1 MSRLASLLLGTILF
15 CVAAVPIWAQKSPE
29 GTADDTKE
37 IVKIEKDL
45 LNTYITGDMAVR
57 ERYVADDFAG
67 VDLNGETF
75 TKQSDIQDVKTGEF
89 VVKSFNMTN
98 EKVSFLNPDVAL
110 LTYEIAYE
118 ATENGENRS
127 THSRVGVVYVRRN
140 GAWRYLYSQETAA
153 KSLQA
158 AEETEVENHI
168 VALEKRLWMSGAT
181 DVSELE
187 ADDYESIKHAH
198 RYHRADDE
206 AAAKD
211 AKFDLVSMD
220 DIHVRM
226 LRPDVAL
233 LTYHATQKGSFRGI
247 NVPPSLYFGSI
258 WVKQGADWKNVFLE
272 ENLPDAFTETYSQ
285 DTNVA
290 NTAIPE
296 ANATEFPPDS
306 FFIAKEKEDW
316 EAIKN
321 RDKAAATRLLADD
334 FVGMYDFGFFNKSEW
349 VKQLDDHY
357 TVDDYT
363 IENAKVLHPSATTA
377 LLLYTSNCKGTG
389 AWADFCSHT
398 SRISDL
404 FVERNGQW
412 LGLFSQDTQAT
423 TSQPLSHDDLTGNS
437 RVDLPTGK
445 DTSQTVPGPS
455 AATTVVHLDANT
467 KFTPFEEMI
476 IGKEKEAIEAV
487 EKNNLKDFAS
497 LIADDFLFIAD
508 DGFWGKREYLK
519 SFEEDVA
526 WEDCK
531 MEDVRVS
538 SSGENSAIISYK
550 QTWTGRDHG
559 KRFEIVIYTH
569 GHWEKR
575 KGQWVVTLWQ
585 DTPAENG
592 STPADET
599 EPLLTLP
606 TSHSRSNLQT
616 EVLSREHSF
625 MEALKRNDCPTVSGF
640 MADGLVAIGV
650 NGIQGKAAY
659 AKLCET
665 RQKQWTE
672 FELEQVQ
679 VYPLRANSAVLV
691 KKVVL
696 SGTDQGKQFRS
707 VELWHEDWER
717 LNGVWKITG
726 LQDTRA
732 K

>member
-1 MSRLASLLLGTILF
+1 MHRGLRLFPLLVAFVFPAFAQVKSAEKAKEASLEQQAANRTEQELKDLENEALQAMLRADASAIDRIYSDDWIIVDEEAQVRDKKAEFDSFRTGEEKVNAGQLDDMRVRLLGD
-15 CVAAVPIWAQKSPE
+15 AAVVTGLYMFE
-29 GTADDTKE
+29 GSFQGKPFDIKGRFTDLC
-37 IVKIEKDL
+37 VK
-45 LNTYITGDMAVR
+45 
-57 ERYVADDFAG
+57 
-67 VDLNGETF
+67 
-75 TKQSDIQDVKTGEF
+75 
-89 VVKSFNMTN
+89 
-98 EKVSFLNPDVAL
+98 
-110 LTYEIAYE
+110 
-118 ATENGENRS
+118 
-127 THSRVGVVYVRRN
+127 RN
-140 GAWRYLYSQETAA
+140 GRWQIVSSQ
-153 KSLQA
+153 
-158 AEETEVENHI
+158 
-168 VALEKRLWMSGAT
+168 
-181 DVSELE
+181 
-187 ADDYESIKHAH
+187 
-198 RYHRADDE
+198 
-206 AAAKD
+206 
-211 AKFDLVSMD
+211 
-220 DIHVRM
+220 
-226 LRPDVAL
+226 
-233 LTYHATQKGSFRGI
+233 
-247 NVPPSLYFGSI
+247 
-258 WVKQGADWKNVFLE
+258 
-272 ENLPDAFTETYSQ
+272 
-285 DTNVA
+285 

-334 FVGMYDFGFFNKSEW
+334 FVGLYDFGFFNKSEW

-526 WEDCK
+526 WKDCK
-531 MEDVRVS
+531 MEDDRVS